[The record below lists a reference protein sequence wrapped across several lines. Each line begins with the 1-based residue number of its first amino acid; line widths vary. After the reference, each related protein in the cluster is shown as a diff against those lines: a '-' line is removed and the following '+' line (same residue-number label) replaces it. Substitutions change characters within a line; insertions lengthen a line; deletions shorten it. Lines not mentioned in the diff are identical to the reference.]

1 MTITD
6 AWHLTFVSKPHRQFY
21 FSVPN
26 INLVGW
32 MELLTNLFIK
42 SALIDNRECSFSSVL
57 HIIQIVQDCS
67 VPVIKSDWS
76 GWRKLFR
83 SV

>member
-1 MTITD
+1 MTD
-6 AWHLTFVSKPHRQFY
+6 AWHLTFVSKPPRQFY
-21 FSVPN
+21 FSAPN
-26 INLVGW
+26 IYLVGW

-42 SALIDNRECSFSSVL
+42 SVLIDNRECSFSSVL

-67 VPVIKSDWS
+67 VPVVKSDWS
-76 GWRKLFR
+76 GWMKPFR